1 MDGKG
6 AQTRTR
12 PSGEAT
18 STPCSPLAS
27 RARHQPGL
35 AAMPPP
41 PAPHLCCG
49 PAHHGATNA
58 ADQRRMRND
67 LPVLYSNWRNAG
79 TLNVPIER
87 EAGDVARNKQTIKTI
102 RDAAASR
109 LWRCHRSGLT
119 SLMVVSVLAFA
130 ALIVPSASLAQVTT
144 QSSTTQPSTTQP
156 TLDDALKAV
165 QEAAEREGT
174 KLVVVER
181 TATTPTTPAAT
192 SAEAA
197 RLEKAVMA
205 VERAVAIAI
214 NTFPRIGTA
223 ISETISD
230 RGPDEPSNAGALTL
244 LLTLI
249 ALVVAFAAEFFLRRR
264 TVSALDVRMQ
274 SPPQT
279 RAEQLGLGLARFVA
293 DVACLALFAVLAM
306 VVVFIATAP
315 DGVVRAGAMAIVSAL
330 LLWRAFAI
338 MFGTLFQPGRSR
350 YRVLRMPDDEARAL
364 FNALLALAAIACVL
378 SAGVSWLTA
387 MGLPANVEHVLT
399 VTVRLVSTL
408 GLVAIVI
415 MHRKA
420 ITTMLF
426 GESEPLSDPLW
437 RRFARAAWAPALIVY
452 FIAAWAIA
460 SVRNILDL
468 GFDDNLVAG
477 PVLAALV
484 AILTYAVLVLIID
497 RHFSQPLVTVD
508 LGDGETVERPLP
520 KTTMRQEFHDLF
532 SRCAGILAAFAWL
545 VALLQI
551 WGVSIF
557 RADHPLVQV
566 LGLLV
571 VAFGAYLAYNAT
583 RIWFDQKIAEETPE
597 GEGEAGEEGMG
608 TGASRLSTL
617 LPIFRN
623 FILIT
628 IIVLSV
634 MVLLA
639 ELGVNIAPLFAGAG
653 VVGLAVGFGA
663 QTLIRDIFSGA
674 FFLLDDA
681 FRKGEYVEVS
691 GTMGS
696 VERIMIRSM
705 QLRHHN
711 GPLHTIPFGEIT
723 QLTNYSRD
731 WVVMKLPI
739 RLPFD
744 VDIEKVRKLVKSLGR
759 EMASDPEL
767 KDMFLEP
774 PKSQGVV
781 DIDDSAMILRI
792 KFMTRPGNQ
801 FIARRHVFTRLQQMF
816 AREGIRFADRRVT
829 VHVDTD
835 GDLDEEDK
843 AKALAAAAAAVA
855 KEQTAKPAAR

>member
-1 MDGKG
+1 MHD
-6 AQTRTR
+6 
-12 PSGEAT
+12 AT
-18 STPCSPLAS
+18 IAAAGSLW
-27 RARHQPGL
+27 RWHQAVL
-35 AAMPPP
+35 TAAM
-41 PAPHLCCG
+41 
-49 PAHHGATNA
+49 
-58 ADQRRMRND
+58 
-67 LPVLYSNWRNAG
+67 
-79 TLNVPIER
+79 
-87 EAGDVARNKQTIKTI
+87 VAF
-102 RDAAASR
+102 
-109 LWRCHRSGLT
+109 
-119 SLMVVSVLAFA
+119 VLAFA
-130 ALIVPSASLAQVTT
+130 ALIVPSQGFAQETT
-144 QSSTTQPSTTQP
+144 QQS
-156 TLDDALKAV
+156 LDEALKAV
-165 QEAAEREGT
+165 QDAAEREGT

-181 TATTPTTPAAT
+181 TATTPTEAAAAP
-192 SAEAA
+192 AEAA
-197 RLEKAVMA
+197 RLEKAVIA

-214 NTFPRIGTA
+214 NTFPQIGPA
-223 ISETISD
+223 ISSAISD
-230 RGPDEPSNAGALTL
+230 RDPDDPSNVGGLTL

-315 DGVVRAGAMAIVSAL
+315 DGIVRGGAVAIVNAVV
-330 LLWRAFAI
+330 LWRAFAI
-338 MFGTLFQPGRSR
+338 MFGTLFQPGRNR
-350 YRVLRMPDDEARAL
+350 YRVLRMADDDANNI
-364 FNALLALAAIACVL
+364 FKALLALGAFVCVFAAGI
-378 SAGVSWLTA
+378 GWLTA
-387 MGLPANVEHVLT
+387 LGMPAEAERVLT

-408 GLVAIVI
+408 GLVVIVI
-415 MHRKA
+415 VHRKA
-420 ITTMLF
+420 ITAMLF
-426 GESEPLSDPLW
+426 GESDPENDPLW
-437 RRFARAAWAPALIVY
+437 QRFARAAWAPALIVY
-452 FIAAWAIA
+452 FVAAWAVA
-460 SVRNILDL
+460 GVRNILDL

-477 PVLAALV
+477 PVLAAMV

-508 LGDGETVERPLP
+508 LGEGETVERPLP
-520 KTTMRQEFHDLF
+520 KTTIRQEFHDLF

-545 VALLQI
+545 VALLLI

-583 RIWFDQKIAEETPE
+583 RIWFDHKIAEETPE
-597 GEGEAGEEGMG
+597 GAGEAGEEGMG

-623 FILIT
+623 FILLT

-767 KDMFLEP
+767 ADMFLEP

-829 VHVDTD
+829 VHVDTE
-835 GDLDEEDK
+835 GQVDEEEK
-843 AKALAAAAAAVA
+843 AKALAAAAAAVS
-855 KEQTAKPAAR
+855 KEQTTKPAAR